1 MPTDPRHAPARA
13 PAAFAFGLGLA
24 HAAAFAPLAH
34 WAYALAVLAA
44 LFVLLR
50 VRARRGATPAAQA
63 GLAFAFGLG
72 WFGAGLAWLYVSM
85 HDYGGMPA
93 PMAGAAVVLFA
104 AYLSLYP
111 AAAAGLAAKVGAG
124 RGGVAHALA
133 LAGAFTLA
141 ELARGVA
148 LTGFPWLS
156 IGYAQLD
163 GPLDRIAPL
172 AGVFGVGAAAV
183 AVAALAAAALVRD
196 EPRTAAADASGSGAA
211 PGPRASLRASAL
223 PAALA
228 LALLV
233 APLAVPRDA
242 WTRAEGPPLDVR
254 LVQGNVAQ
262 DMKFRPER
270 TVAAMQDYAERFVAG
285 GAALTVLPETAWT
298 LTWERTPA
306 PIAERILAHVSR
318 GHALAIG
325 LPAIVEPAGG
335 GAPRLANSVML
346 LQADPSGAPRAPA
359 PRYDKRHLVPF
370 GEFVPPGFGWFVR
383 MMEIPLGDFARGGA
397 DQAPFEVGGQRIAF
411 NVCYEDLFGEE
422 LRVAL
427 LGARGA
433 TVLANVS
440 NIAWFGRSHAL
451 PQHLAIARMRTLET
465 GRPMLRATNTGVT
478 AAIDARGRV
487 LARLDDHVAGSLDV
501 RVQGTGGLT
510 PFARAGNAPAWWGA
524 IALLVAV
531 AFAARAG
538 RPGRTR

>member
-1 MPTDPRHAPARA
+1 MHSPRPARC
-13 PAAFAFGLGLA
+13 
-24 HAAAFAPLAH
+24 
-34 WAYALAVLAA
+34 
-44 LFVLLR
+44 
-50 VRARRGATPAAQA
+50 RARA
-63 GLAFAFGLG
+63 
-72 WFGAGLAWLYVSM
+72 
-85 HDYGGMPA
+85 
-93 PMAGAAVVLFA
+93 
-104 AYLSLYP
+104 
-111 AAAAGLAAKVGAG
+111 
-124 RGGVAHALA
+124 
-133 LAGAFTLA
+133 
-141 ELARGVA
+141 
-148 LTGFPWLS
+148 
-156 IGYAQLD
+156 
-163 GPLDRIAPL
+163 
-172 AGVFGVGAAAV
+172 
-183 AVAALAAAALVRD
+183 
-196 EPRTAAADASGSGAA
+196 
-211 PGPRASLRASAL
+211 
-223 PAALA
+223 AALA

-242 WTRAEGPPLDVR
+242 WTRAKGPPLDVR